1 MREFEVGE
9 IVHMLD
15 EEPSKEQVRAA
26 GCYPSCWIEVMTPFV
41 GREGVITKVN
51 AGWEQYGN
59 EYEVDFGGTNNAEE
73 VALYG
78 IDFREFYEDPTPVI
92 TPEALITLLG

>member
-15 EEPSKEQVRAA
+15 EEPSEEQVRAA
-26 GCYPSCWIEVMTPFV
+26 GCEHSSWVEAMTQFV
-41 GREGVITKVN
+41 GMEGVITKVN
-51 AGWEQYGN
+51 AGWKQYGN
-59 EYEVDFGGTNNAEE
+59 EYEVDFKGVKSAGV